1 MLPLPRPAS
10 PRALW
15 ADLKLFWQGRT
26 RTQWGAAILAVTIP
40 IAIFVIF
47 YFDARTNIQPGP
59 RLIIVESWPATR
71 SAADI
76 RARQQRDS
84 AAREARER
92 ARQRDF
98 KQLDENL
105 NRLGI

>member
-71 SAADI
+71 TAAEI
-76 RARQQRDS
+76 RARQLRDR

-92 ARQRDF
+92 ETRETFRQMDNGF
-98 KQLDENL
+98 KQFGL
-105 NRLGI
+105 